1 MHKLFLILISVCWGS
16 LSFGQQK
23 INWTFLSDVQYS
35 YIQNYDANVWYG
47 SPTFGE
53 DIKALDG
60 QEVVI
65 KGYVLPM
72 DIEGNQYM
80 LSANPF
86 NTCFFCGGAGQE
98 SVMELRLDKK
108 RRKYETDQVVTFIGT
123 LRLNDAELEI
133 NYILENARPYE
144 G

>member
-1 MHKLFLILISVCWGS
+1 MPKSFLIFILVAWGS
-16 LSFGQQK
+16 TLFAQNK

-47 SPTFGE
+47 TPTFG
-53 DIKALDG
+53 DAIKALEG
-60 QEVVI
+60 KEVII

-72 DIEGNQYM
+72 DIDGNQYV

-98 SVMELRLDKK
+98 SVMELRLAKK
-108 RRKYETDQVVTFIGT
+108 RRKYETDQVVTFIGI
-123 LRLNDAELEI
+123 LRLNDAELEL

>member
-1 MHKLFLILISVCWGS
+1 MLKSFLIFIFASWTS
-16 LSFGQQK
+16 LTFAQEK

-47 SPTFGE
+47 TPTFG
-53 DIKALDG
+53 DKIKALDG
-60 QEVVI
+60 QEVII

-72 DIEGNQYM
+72 DVDGNQYV

-98 SVMELRLDKK
+98 SVIELRLDKK

-123 LRLNDAELEI
+123 LRLNYAELEL
-133 NYILENARPYE
+133 NYIIENARPYE

>member
-1 MHKLFLILISVCWGS
+1 MPKSFLLIFLTVCCSTLFA
-16 LSFGQQK
+16 QEK

-47 SPTFGE
+47 TPSFGD
-53 DIKALDG
+53 DIKALEG
-60 QEVVI
+60 KEVII

-72 DIEGNQYM
+72 DVDGNQYV

-98 SVMELRLDKK
+98 SVMELRLAKK

-123 LRLNDAELEI
+123 LRLNDAELEL